1 MDGLTGIDVYSVL
14 SVTLLVYLGIG
25 LMVSLGLQDESN
37 TIY

>member
-1 MDGLTGIDVYSVL
+1 MGGLTGNNVYSVL

-25 LMVSLGLQDESN
+25 LMVSLDLQDESN